1 MNFYIILFAIS
12 SILQTV
18 TVTKANPETCFEVL
32 NKYSADEIKKIF
44 DMNLRDTILKKPS
57 SDIFNCF
64 LSKSSNGDISETKQ
78 FFEIFKKIEEY
89 KRDHSTPLDNEKLTK
104 LVSMGLPFKLE
115 SSLKAKLQQGRKVTL
130 NEVQNMIA
138 NEIELHGE
146 YTTYRQH
153 IEKELNEQ
161 EVHDKINII
170 GWIVG

>member
-1 MNFYIILFAIS
+1 MNFYGILFAII

-18 TVTKANPETCFEVL
+18 AVTTANPESCFEVL

-44 DMNLRDTILKKPS
+44 NMNLRDTILKQPA
-57 SDIFNCF
+57 SDILNCF
-64 LSKSSNGDISETKQ
+64 LSKSSHGDASESKQ
-78 FFEIFKKIEEY
+78 LFDIYKKLEEY
-89 KRDHSTPLDNEKLTK
+89 KRDPSTPLDNEKLTK

-115 SSLKAKLQQGRKVTL
+115 SSLKAKLKQGKTITL
-130 NEVQNMIA
+130 TEVQNLIM
-138 NEIELHGE
+138 NEIELKGE

-153 IEKELNEQ
+153 IEKELHEQ